1 MDDSDGY
8 ETDRGALQ
16 LITTDA
22 EIHHH
27 YEGTK
32 QLKRKTI

>member
-22 EIHHH
+22 EIHQNA
-27 YEGTK
+27 EGTD
-32 QLKRKTI
+32 